1 MREFKGIGYYIISGI
16 GLFLCFFQLYTAY
29 VGPFS
34 PMIQRGLFMGLGFL
48 ILFLLIPGHKGAPKD
63 KLPIVDLIMAILSMV
78 IVIYG
83 MVNFTEPDFVR
94 IGSPNTLDNIF
105 GTLLILLTLEGTR
118 RTGGLPLCLV
128 AAGSIGYFF
137 LGPWLPGMLKFP
149 KIEAYNL
156 IITNFM
162 TLGGILGTVMG
173 AAANVIFMFI
183 LFGALLHEFG
193 GGDFF
198 IRLATTLLGSVK
210 GGPAKVAI
218 IASGFMGMISG
229 IGPLVVMAT
238 GVFTIP
244 LMRKAGYSPQYAA
257 AVEATAASGGQ
268 IMPPVMGIA
277 AFVMAD
283 MLGIS
288 YLQVCIAA
296 LLPAIL
302 YYLAVFF
309 MVHLEALKIGI
320 ERQPKEK
327 QVKVS
332 DIIKQGWKFVIPV
345 LVLVIWIGYFE
356 AGAALSA
363 FYANITLIVL
373 CVFEEMR
380 SKHKLE
386 LKKIFLSFEKG
397 VKQMLSIIATVGAV
411 GIIIGV
417 INLSGLGIKLSTILI
432 NFSYGILPILLFLT
446 MLASILL
453 GMGMPTVAC
462 YTILAVLAAPAII
475 KLGVIPIAAHL
486 FVFYFG
492 MLSAITPP
500 VALSVIAAISI
511 AESPF
516 WKTGWTSI
524 KLAISGFLIPFIFV
538 YQPVLLLKGN
548 MGEIVLT
555 VVTSVTG
562 IFVLSIAV
570 SDYFTRKLYII
581 ERLPLFIGA
590 ILLIYPGWR
599 TDIIGFI
606 IALCCLSPQL
616 IQLMNEKKILKKVF
630 AFYRLL

>member
-29 VGPFS
+29 VGPFT
-34 PMIQRGLFMGLGFL
+34 PMIQRGLFLGLGFL
-48 ILFLLIPGHKGAPKD
+48 ILFLLIPAHKGAPKD
-63 KLPIVDLIMAILSMV
+63 KLPIIDLVMAILSMV
-78 IVIYG
+78 IAIYG

-94 IGSPNTLDNIF
+94 IGSPNTLDIIF

-128 AAGSIGYFF
+128 AAGSLGYFF

-156 IITNFM
+156 IITNYM
-162 TLGGILGTVMG
+162 SLDGILGTVMG
-173 AAANVIFMFI
+173 AVANMIFMFI
-183 LFGALLHEFG
+183 LFGALLQEFG

-198 IRLATTLLGSVK
+198 IGLATNLLGSVR

-229 IGPLVVMAT
+229 VGPLIVMAT

-244 LMRKAGYSPQYAA
+244 MMKKVGYSPQYAA

-283 MLGIS
+283 LLAIS

-309 MVHLEALKIGI
+309 MVHLEALKMGI
-320 ERQPKEK
+320 EKQPKEK
-327 QVKVS
+327 QTEVS
-332 DIIKQGWKFVIPV
+332 DIIKQGWKFIIPV
-345 LVLVIWIGYFE
+345 LVLMIWIGYFE

-373 CVFEEMR
+373 CAFDDMR
-380 SKHKLE
+380 TKHKLE
-386 LKKIFLSFEKG
+386 VKKIFLSFEKA
-397 VKQMLSIIATVGAV
+397 VKQMLSIVATVAAV

-417 INLSGLGIKLSTILI
+417 INLSGLGIKLSSILI
-432 NFSYGILPILLFLT
+432 DFSHGILPLLLFLT

-462 YTILAVLAAPAII
+462 YTILAVLAAPAMM

-511 AESPF
+511 SGSPF

-548 MGEIVLT
+548 VGEIILT
-555 VVTSVTG
+555 VVASTIG
-562 IFVLSIAV
+562 IFILSIAV
-570 SDYFTRKLYII
+570 SNYFTRKLYLI
-581 ERLPLFIGA
+581 ERLPLFVGA

-599 TDIIGFI
+599 TDVIGFL
-606 IALCCLSPQL
+606 IAIFSLSPQL
-616 IQLMNEKKILKKVF
+616 IQLMNEKKLLKKVF
-630 AFYRLL
+630 TSSKLL

>member
-29 VGPFS
+29 VGPFT
-34 PMIQRGLFMGLGFL
+34 PMIQRGLFLGLGFL
-48 ILFLLIPGHKGAPKD
+48 ILFLLIPAHKGAPKD
-63 KLPIVDLIMAILSMV
+63 KLPIIDLVMAILSMV
-78 IVIYG
+78 IAIYG

-94 IGSPNTLDNIF
+94 IGSPNTLDIIF
-105 GTLLILLTLEGTR
+105 GTLLMLLALEGTR
-118 RTGGLPLCLV
+118 RTGGLPLSIV

-156 IITNFM
+156 IITNYM
-162 TLGGILGTVMG
+162 SLEGILGTVMG
-173 AAANVIFMFI
+173 AVANMIFMFI
-183 LFGALLHEFG
+183 LFGALLQEFG

-198 IRLATTLLGSVK
+198 IGLATTLLGSVR

-229 IGPLVVMAT
+229 IGPLIVMAT

-244 LMRKAGYSPQYAA
+244 MMKKVGYSPEYAG

-283 MLGIS
+283 LLGIS
-288 YLQVCIAA
+288 YIQVCIAA
-296 LLPAIL
+296 ILPAIL
-302 YYLAVFF
+302 YYLAIFF

-320 ERQPKEK
+320 KRQPKEK
-327 QVKVS
+327 QTKVS
-332 DIIKQGWKFVIPV
+332 DIIQQGWKFVIPV

-356 AGAALSA
+356 ASAALSA

-373 CVFEEMR
+373 CGFDDIR
-380 SKHKLE
+380 TKHKLE
-386 LKKIFLSFEKG
+386 IKRIFISFEKA
-397 VKQMLSIIATVGAV
+397 VKQTLSVVATVAAV

-417 INLSGLGIKLSTILI
+417 INLSGLGIKLSSILI
-432 NFSYGILPILLFLT
+432 DFSHGILPILLFLT
-446 MLASILL
+446 MLTSLIL

-475 KLGVIPIAAHL
+475 KLGILPIAAHL

-500 VALSVIAAISI
+500 VALSVIAAVSI
-511 AESPF
+511 AGSPF
-516 WKTGWTSI
+516 WKTGWISI
-524 KLAISGFLIPFIFV
+524 RLAISGFIIPFIFV

-548 MGEIVLT
+548 AGEIILT
-555 VVTSVTG
+555 VVASTIG
-562 IFVLSIAV
+562 IFILSIAV
-570 SDYFTRKLYII
+570 SNYFTRKLYLI
-581 ERLPLFIGA
+581 ERLPLFVGA

-599 TDIIGFI
+599 TDVIGFL
-606 IALCCLSPQL
+606 IAIFCLSPQL

-630 AFYRLL
+630 ASHRLL